1 MLTKKPLASLVA
13 FAISALSGQA
23 FAAVTFG
30 DTELTYGGYIKL
42 DTMWT
47 DTSDGQMATGVGRDF
62 YVPGLIP
69 VGGEGESA
77 TFDAHA
83 RQSRF
88 FFKTATNLD
97 NGKKINGTI
106 EFDMM
111 STYPIGDQRIS
122 NGYAPEL
129 RHAFL
134 SYDNWLMGQTWSTFM
149 DLASLPDSLDFI
161 GNTDGAIF
169 ARQAQVRYTHGGW
182 QVALENPETTVTPNT
197 GGTRIVTDDN
207 SVPDVV
213 VKYNHADTWGS
224 FAVAVLARQLAIES
238 GGMDDNTNGYAVSVS
253 GKYNVSASDD
263 IRFTINSGEGLG
275 RYIGLNTSNDAVLD
289 AAGKLDA
296 IQVTGYALAY
306 KHSWAD
312 KWRSSFIY
320 SAQHIDN
327 DELLT
332 GLAVTDSTSSYAAN
346 LIYQAASKLMFGV
359 ELRHAN
365 REILSG
371 DEGDLNRV
379 QFSAKY
385 DF

>member
-1 MLTKKPLASLVA
+1 MLTKKPIASLVA
-13 FAISALSGQA
+13 LSLSTLSSQA
-23 FAAVTFG
+23 MAAVTFG

-47 DTSDGQMATGVGRDF
+47 DTSDGQIATGVGRDF
-62 YVPGLIP
+62 YVPGVTP
-69 VGGEGESA
+69 VGGSGESA

-88 FFKTATNLD
+88 FLKTATTLD
-97 NGKKINGTI
+97 NGKKINGTL

-111 STYPIGDQRIS
+111 STYPIGDERIS

-134 SYDNWLMGQTWSTFM
+134 TYDNWLMGQTWSTFM

-169 ARQAQVRYTHGGW
+169 ARQAQVRYTNGGW
-182 QVALENPETTVTPNT
+182 QVSLENPETTVTPNS

-207 SVPDVV
+207 SIPDMV
-213 VKYNHADTWGS
+213 VKYNHADSWGS
-224 FAVAVLARQLAIES
+224 VALAVMARQLSIES
-238 GGMDDNTNGYAVSVS
+238 AGVDDSTNGYAVSLS
-253 GKYNVSASDD
+253 GKYNISATDD
-263 IRFTINSGEGLG
+263 IRFTINTGEGLG

-289 AAGKLDA
+289 AAEKLDA
-296 IQVTGYALAY
+296 ITVTGYALAY
-306 KHSWAD
+306 KHAWND
-312 KWRSSFIY
+312 KWRSSLIY
-320 SAQHIDN
+320 SAQNIDN
-327 DELLT
+327 DAQLT
-332 GLAVTDSTSSYAAN
+332 GLSVTDNTSSYAMN

-359 ELRHAN
+359 EVRHAT

-371 DEGDLNRV
+371 AEGDLNRV

>member
-1 MLTKKPLASLVA
+1 MMTKKPLASLVTLA
-13 FAISALSGQA
+13 LVALSSQA
-23 FAAVTFG
+23 QAAVTFG

-47 DTSDGQMATGVGRDF
+47 DTSDGQIATGIGRDF
-62 YVPGLIP
+62 YVPSLTP
-69 VGGEGESA
+69 VGGTGESA

-88 FFKTATNLD
+88 FFKTATALD

-111 STYPIGDQRIS
+111 ATPDGDERVT
-122 NGYAPEL
+122 NGYSPEI

-134 SYDNWLMGQTWSTFM
+134 TYDNWLMGQTWSTFM
-149 DLASLPDSLDFI
+149 DVASLPDSLDFI

-169 ARQAQVRYTHGGW
+169 VRQAQVRYTQGGW

-197 GGTRIVTDDN
+197 GGARIVTDDN

-213 VKYNHADTWGS
+213 VKYNHTAAWGS
-224 FAVAVLARQLAIES
+224 LAFAVMARQLAIES
-238 GGMDDNTNGYAVSVS
+238 ATLDDSTNGYAASFS
-253 GKYNVSASDD
+253 GKYNISATDD
-263 IRFTINSGEGLG
+263 IRFTINSGEGIG
-275 RYIGLNTSNDAVLD
+275 RYIGLNASNDAVLS
-289 AAGKLDA
+289 ATGQLEA
-296 IQVTGYALAY
+296 IQATGYALAY
-306 KHSWAD
+306 KHAWDD

-320 SAQHIDN
+320 SALDIDN
-327 DELLT
+327 EANLT
-332 GLAVTDSTSSYAAN
+332 GLAVTDSTSSYAVN

-359 ELRHAN
+359 EVRHAT

-371 DEGDLNRV
+371 AEGDLNRV

>member
-13 FAISALSGQA
+13 LALAGICGQA
-23 FAAVTFG
+23 SAAVTFG

-42 DTMWT
+42 DAMWT
-47 DTSDGQMATGVGRDF
+47 DTSDGQIATGIGRDF
-62 YVPGLIP
+62 YIPSLTP
-69 VGGEGESA
+69 VGGVGESA

-88 FFKTATNLD
+88 FFKTATTLD
-97 NGKKINGTI
+97 NGKKVTGMI

-111 STYPIGDQRIS
+111 STPNGDERIS
-122 NGYAPEL
+122 NGYSPEI

-134 SYDNWLMGQTWSTFM
+134 SYENWLMGQTWSTFM
-149 DLASLPDSLDFI
+149 DVASLPDSLDFV
-161 GNTDGAIF
+161 GNTDGSIF
-169 ARQAQVRYTHGGW
+169 NRQAQIRYTNGGW
-182 QVALENPETTVTPNT
+182 QVALENPETTVTPNM
-197 GGTRIVTDDN
+197 GGARVVTDDN
-207 SVPDVV
+207 SVPDVI
-213 VKYNHADTWGS
+213 VKYNHVDSWGS
-224 FAVAVLARQLAIES
+224 VAVALMARQLSMQS
-238 GGMDDNTNGYAVSVS
+238 GTVDDSTNGYAVSVS
-253 GKYNVSASDD
+253 GKYNVSATDD

-306 KHSWAD
+306 KHAWAD

-320 SAQHIDN
+320 SALNIDN
-327 DELLT
+327 DAQLT
-332 GLAVTDSTSSYAAN
+332 GLNVTDNTSSYAAN
-346 LIYQAASKLMFGV
+346 LIYQAANKLMFGV
-359 ELRHAN
+359 ELRHAT
-365 REILSG
+365 RELVSG
-371 DEGDLNRV
+371 ADGDLNRV

>member
-13 FAISALSGQA
+13 LAVAGLCGQA
-23 FAAVTFG
+23 QAAVTFG

-47 DTSDGQMATGVGRDF
+47 DTSDGQIPTGIGRDF
-62 YVPGLIP
+62 YVPSLTP

-88 FFKTATNLD
+88 FFKTATALD

-111 STYPIGDQRIS
+111 ATPDGDERVT
-122 NGYAPEL
+122 NGYSPEI

-134 SYDNWLMGQTWSTFM
+134 TYDNWLMGQTWSTFM
-149 DLASLPDSLDFI
+149 DVASLPDSLDFI

-169 ARQAQVRYTHGGW
+169 VRQAQVRYTNGGW
-182 QVALENPETTVTPNT
+182 QVALENPETTVTPNA
-197 GGTRIVTDDN
+197 GGARIVTDDN

-213 VKYNHADTWGS
+213 VKYNHTASWGS
-224 FAVAVLARQLAIES
+224 LAFAVMARQLSIES
-238 GGMDDNTNGYAVSVS
+238 ATLDDSTNGYAASFS
-253 GKYNVSASDD
+253 GKYNVSATDD
-263 IRFTINSGEGLG
+263 IRFTVNSGEGIG
-275 RYIGLNTSNDAVLD
+275 RYIGLNATNDAVID
-289 AAGKLDA
+289 ATGQLEA
-296 IQVTGYALAY
+296 IQATGYALAY
-306 KHSWAD
+306 KHSWD
-312 KWRSSFIY
+312 NKWRSSFIY
-320 SAQHIDN
+320 SALDIDN
-327 DELLT
+327 DAELT
-332 GLAVTDSTSSYAAN
+332 GLAVTDNTSSYAVN

-359 ELRHAN
+359 EVRHAT

>member
-13 FAISALSGQA
+13 LALAGLCTQA
-23 FAAVTFG
+23 QAAVKFG

-47 DTSDGQMATGVGRDF
+47 DTSDGQIATGIGRDF
-62 YVPGLIP
+62 YVPSLTP

-77 TFDAHA
+77 KFDAHA

-88 FFKTATNLD
+88 FFKTATTLD
-97 NGKKINGTI
+97 NGKKITGML

-111 STYPIGDQRIS
+111 STPIGDERIS
-122 NGYAPEL
+122 NGYAPEI

-134 SYDNWLMGQTWSTFM
+134 SYENWLMGQTWSTFM
-149 DLASLPDSLDFI
+149 DVASLPDSLDFI
-161 GNTDGAIF
+161 GNTDGVIF
-169 ARQAQVRYTHGGW
+169 ARQAQVRYTNGGW
-182 QVALENPETTVTPNT
+182 QVALENPETTVTPN
-197 GGTRIVTDDN
+197 GGGARIVTDDN
-207 SVPDVV
+207 SIPDVV
-213 VKYNHADTWGS
+213 VKYNHAASWGS
-224 FAVAVLARQLAIES
+224 LAVAVMARQLAIES
-238 GGMDDNTNGYAVSVS
+238 AGMDDTTNGYAVSVS
-253 GKYNVSASDD
+253 GKYNVSATDD

-296 IQVTGYALAY
+296 IKVTGYALAY
-306 KHSWAD
+306 KHAWAD
-312 KWRSSFIY
+312 KWRSSLIY
-320 SAQHIDN
+320 SAQTIDN
-327 DELLT
+327 DEQLT
-332 GLAVTDSTSSYAAN
+332 GLAVTDNTSSYAVN

-359 ELRHAN
+359 ELRHAT

-371 DEGDLNRV
+371 DEGDLNRI

>member
-1 MLTKKPLASLVA
+1 
-13 FAISALSGQA
+13 
-23 FAAVTFG
+23 
-30 DTELTYGGYIKL
+30 
-42 DTMWT
+42 
-47 DTSDGQMATGVGRDF
+47 
-62 YVPGLIP
+62 
-69 VGGEGESA
+69 
-77 TFDAHA
+77 
-83 RQSRF
+83 
-88 FFKTATNLD
+88 
-97 NGKKINGTI
+97 
-106 EFDMM
+106 MM
-111 STYPIGDQRIS
+111 STYPIGDERIS

-134 SYDNWLMGQTWSTFM
+134 TYDNWLMGQTWSTFM

-169 ARQAQVRYTHGGW
+169 ARQAQVRYTSGGW

-197 GGTRIVTDDN
+197 GGARIVTDDN

-213 VKYNHADTWGS
+213 VKYNHADSWGS
-224 FAVAVLARQLAIES
+224 LAVAVMARQLAIES
-238 GGMDDNTNGYAVSVS
+238 GGMDDNTNGYAVSLS
-253 GKYNVSASDD
+253 GKYNVSATDD
-263 IRFTINSGEGLG
+263 IRFTVNSGEGLG

-296 IQVTGYALAY
+296 IKVTGYALAY
-306 KHSWAD
+306 KHAWAD
-312 KWRSSFIY
+312 KWRSSLIY

-327 DELLT
+327 DAQLT
-332 GLAVTDSTSSYAAN
+332 GLAVTDNTSSYAVN

-359 ELRHAN
+359 ELRHAT

-371 DEGDLNRV
+371 DEGDLNRL

>member
-1 MLTKKPLASLVA
+1 MLTKKPLASLIA
-13 FAISALSGQA
+13 LAIAGLCSQA
-23 FAAVTFG
+23 QAAVTFG

-47 DTSDGQMATGVGRDF
+47 DTSDGQIATGIGRDF
-62 YVPGLIP
+62 YIPSLTP

-77 TFDAHA
+77 TFDTHA

-88 FFKTATNLD
+88 FFKTATTLD
-97 NGKKINGTI
+97 NGKKVTGMI

-111 STYPIGDQRIS
+111 STPIGDERIS
-122 NGYAPEL
+122 NGYAPEI

-134 SYDNWLMGQTWSTFM
+134 SYENWLMGQTWSTFM
-149 DLASLPDSLDFI
+149 DVASLPDSLDFV

-169 ARQAQVRYTHGGW
+169 NRQAQIRYTNGGW
-182 QVALENPETTVTPNT
+182 QVALENPETTVTPN
-197 GGTRIVTDDN
+197 GGGARIVTDDN

-213 VKYNHADTWGS
+213 VKYHHAASWGS
-224 FAVAVLARQLAIES
+224 VALAVMARQLSIES
-238 GGMDDNTNGYAVSVS
+238 AGLDDSTNGYAVSLS
-253 GKYNVSASDD
+253 GKYNISATDD

-296 IQVTGYALAY
+296 IKVTGYALAY
-306 KHSWAD
+306 KHAWAD
-312 KWRSSFIY
+312 KWRSSLIY

-327 DELLT
+327 DAQLT
-332 GLAVTDSTSSYAAN
+332 GLAVTDNTSSYAVN

-359 ELRHAN
+359 ELRHAT

>member
-13 FAISALSGQA
+13 LALAGLCTQA
-23 FAAVTFG
+23 QAAVTFG

-42 DTMWT
+42 DAMWT
-47 DTSDGQMATGVGRDF
+47 DTSDGQIATGIGRDF
-62 YVPGLIP
+62 YVPSLTP

-88 FFKTATNLD
+88 FFKTATALD
-97 NGKKINGTI
+97 NGKKVTGMI

-111 STYPIGDQRIS
+111 STPVGDERIS
-122 NGYAPEL
+122 NGYAPEI

-134 SYDNWLMGQTWSTFM
+134 SYENWLMGQTWSTFM
-149 DLASLPDSLDFI
+149 DVASLPDSLDFI

-169 ARQAQVRYTHGGW
+169 NRQAQVRYSNGGW
-182 QVALENPETTVTPNT
+182 QVALENPETTVTPN
-197 GGTRIVTDDN
+197 GGGSRIVTDDN

-213 VKYNHADTWGS
+213 VKYNHADSWGS
-224 FAVAVLARQLAIES
+224 FAVAVMARQLAIES
-238 GGMDDNTNGYAVSVS
+238 GGMDDSTNGYALSVS

-263 IRFTINSGEGLG
+263 IRFTMNSGEGLG

-289 AAGKLDA
+289 AAGKLDT

-306 KHSWAD
+306 KHAWAD

-327 DELLT
+327 DEVLT
-332 GLAVTDSTSSYAAN
+332 GLAVTDKTSSYAAN

-359 ELRHAN
+359 ELRHAT